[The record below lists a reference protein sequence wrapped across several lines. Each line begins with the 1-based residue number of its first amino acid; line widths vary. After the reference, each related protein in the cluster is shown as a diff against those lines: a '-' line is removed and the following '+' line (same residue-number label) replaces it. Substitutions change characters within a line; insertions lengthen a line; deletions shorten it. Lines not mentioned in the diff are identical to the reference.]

1 MQGQLANDLA
11 AVVKAIKAQPRFG
24 RLGLIGHSE
33 GAMIAAT
40 VAARQLAAV
49 DFLVSL
55 GGVGLPGL
63 EQMLLQDRLLA
74 RDNGALP
81 ASPASSSRS
90 QAQAQTQA
98 QVQHC
103 RQSANPFARRMR
115 QSLHLQ

>member
-1 MQGQLANDLA
+1 
-11 AVVKAIKAQPRFG
+11 
-24 RLGLIGHSE
+24 
-33 GAMIAAT
+33 MIAAT

-90 QAQAQTQA
+90 QAQTQTQAQA

-103 RQSANPFARRMR
+103 RQSANPFARGMR